1 MHSPERTFSEVK
13 VRRPLRVSQECTAL
27 VARIIGIA
35 TRSAPCP
42 MSVSTIWLAPARTAS
57 SASAR
62 MRASPACSAFAAP
75 ARRCS
80 RSRTAASPKCC
91 TIAAK
96 RAFDTNGLSSCRIS
110 VCELSWSSTFFR
122 LPNRV
127 FRLITR
133 CSRKLSIG
141 GLVTWLKFCR
151 K

>member
-1 MHSPERTFSEVK
+1 MHSPERTLSEVK

-42 MSVSTIWLAPARTAS
+42 MSVSTTWFAPARTAS

-62 MRASPACSAFAAP
+62 MRASPACSASGPGAKVQ
-75 ARRCS
+75 S
-80 RSRTAASPKCC
+80 ISTAASPKCL
-91 TIAAK
+91 TIASK

-133 CSRKLSIG
+133 CSRRLSIG
-141 GLVTWLKFCR
+141 GFVTWLKFCR

>member
-1 MHSPERTFSEVK
+1 M
-13 VRRPLRVSQECTAL
+13 
-27 VARIIGIA
+27 A
-35 TRSAPCP
+35 TRLSPCP
-42 MSVSTIWLAPARTAS
+42 QSLSTRWFAPARTAS

-62 MRASPACSAFAAP
+62 MRARPSRRAPSSPP
-75 ARRCS
+75 AGKVAS
-80 RSRTAASPKCC
+80 ISVTASPNCRSMTTNC
-91 TIAAK
+91 
-96 RAFDTNGLSSCRIS
+96 AFDMNGLSSCRIS
-110 VCELSWSSTFFR
+110 VWLLSWSSTFLR